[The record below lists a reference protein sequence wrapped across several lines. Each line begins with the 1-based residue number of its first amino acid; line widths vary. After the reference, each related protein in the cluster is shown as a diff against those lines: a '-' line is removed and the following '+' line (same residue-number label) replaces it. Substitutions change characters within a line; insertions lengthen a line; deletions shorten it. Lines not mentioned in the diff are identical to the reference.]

1 MSLSQTI
8 VTGSLKTAKGLPA
21 PVTQVTF
28 RLKGSDYE
36 DGELIVIKDVHAEV
50 VDTKKGT
57 FRATLWP
64 NDRGTRGNTNY
75 SVNFKFS
82 DGSSVAGM
90 GDLYVRY
97 SDIPVTLEDIEV
109 QDRIADAVQPLGL
122 VTIRRSEF
130 DPEQPMEPNAVSRIL
145 EG

>member
-1 MSLSQTI
+1 MSLSQTT

-28 RLKGSDYE
+28 RLQGSDFE
-36 DGELIVIKDVHAEV
+36 DGELIVIKDVHAET

-75 SVNFKFS
+75 SVTFKFG
-82 DGSSVAGM
+82 DGSSVAGL
-90 GDLYVRY
+90 GNLYVRY
-97 SDIPVTLEDIEV
+97 SETPVTLEDVEV
-109 QDRIADAVQPLGL
+109 QGRIADSVQPLGL
-122 VTIRRSEF
+122 VTLRRSEF
-130 DPEQPMEPNAVSRIL
+130 DPELSLDPNAVYLIL
-145 EG
+145 ED

>member
-36 DGELIVIKDVHAEV
+36 NGELIVIKDVFAEI
-50 VDTKKGT
+50 VDTQKGT
-57 FRATLWP
+57 FSATLWP
-64 NDRGTRGNTNY
+64 NDRGTRGDTNY
-75 SVNFKFS
+75 SVAFRFG
-82 DGSSVAGM
+82 DGSSVTGLD
-90 GDLYVRY
+90 DLYVRY
-97 SDIPVTLEDIEV
+97 SDTPVTLEDMEV
-109 QDRIADAVQPLGL
+109 QNRIADAVQPLAL
-122 VTIRRSEF
+122 ITVRRSEF
-130 DPEQPMEPNAVSRIL
+130 DPERPMDPNAVYLIL